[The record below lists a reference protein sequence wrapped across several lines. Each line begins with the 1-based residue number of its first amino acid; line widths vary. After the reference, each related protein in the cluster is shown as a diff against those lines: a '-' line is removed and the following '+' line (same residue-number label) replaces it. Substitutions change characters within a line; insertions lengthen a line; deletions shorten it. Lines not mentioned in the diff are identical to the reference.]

1 MEVPPIPGP
10 APRGAQGPNN
20 TLDVTPTISKLAEN
34 RLNTKLRN
42 LEDRVADRLN
52 KLERRVNTIVT
63 RVAHNQASIEENFTA
78 KAATKKCCCD
88 GQCKKKNTPP

>member
-1 MEVPPIPGP
+1 M
-10 APRGAQGPNN
+10 
-20 TLDVTPTISKLAEN
+20 
-34 RLNTKLRN
+34 
-42 LEDRVADRLN
+42 EDRVADRLN